1 MEMETYLRFVA
12 MLALVLA
19 LIAIC
24 AWAIRRFGLGGALAA
39 TKGGTKRLAIVEVKV
54 IDPRRKLVLLRHDGK
69 EHLVL
74 LGPTQDLLLDSGIAP
89 RTPDTGGRKEPG
101 GAPRPDLSAT

>member
-1 MEMETYLRFVA
+1 MELETYLRFLA

-24 AWAIRRFGLGGALAA
+24 AWAARRFGLGGVLAA
-39 TKGGTKRLAIVEVKV
+39 TKGGSTRLAIVEVKV
-54 IDPRRKLVLLRHDGK
+54 IDPRRKLVLLSRDTK

-74 LGPTQDLLLDSGIAP
+74 LGPNQDLLIESGIAP
-89 RTPDTGGRKEPG
+89 HRIDAGARKVPRRETLPG
-101 GAPRPDLSAT
+101 SAAT

>member
-1 MEMETYLRFVA
+1 MEIETYLRFVA

-24 AWAIRRFGLGGALAA
+24 AWAIRRFGLGGALSA
-39 TKGGTKRLAIVEVKV
+39 TKGGSKRLSIVEVKV
-54 IDPRRKLVLLRHDGK
+54 IDPRRKLVLIRKDGK

-74 LGPTQDLLLDSGIAP
+74 LGPTQDLLIESS
-89 RTPDTGGRKEPG
+89 
-101 GAPRPDLSAT
+101 GAPDIFDGEPRLKRP